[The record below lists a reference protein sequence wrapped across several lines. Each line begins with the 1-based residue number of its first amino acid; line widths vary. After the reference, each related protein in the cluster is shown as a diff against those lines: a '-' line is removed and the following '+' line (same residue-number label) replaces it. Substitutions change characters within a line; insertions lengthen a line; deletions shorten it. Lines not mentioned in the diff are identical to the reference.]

1 MRSNDSSRLMWTLT
15 SLIIRI
21 AEAMGLH
28 QDSTTSLFSPFEN
41 EMRRRLWWQICNL
54 DSHAAEDRG
63 SSSLITSNS
72 FSTRFPLNIN
82 DEDISLEASQPPKE
96 RQGLT
101 DMSFALSCVEVLEA
115 RRKLLYATESAVGS
129 VQAAPQELGIQIGSI
144 VSQQRSI
151 EEKYLRHLNLTN
163 PYHWFMRTV
172 ADIIT
177 AVMWLLLYRP
187 LRRRPDNVQS
197 RQATHPDILRLS
209 VDVLERI
216 YHLQTDPA
224 GSHFRWL
231 SQTYVQWHA
240 LAVTIAELCVE
251 TEGTMVERAWAI
263 VEPAFEQMAHHVAD
277 SDQGMLWRP
286 VKKLMSKARGVRQK
300 YLNCRSGTT
309 AASSPMEVLNTT
321 AQKHPFIGT
330 SQSHSQSNDV
340 TQWQSQDMTDSIPDV
355 PPADAVATSAPF
367 DWDPWLNAATA
378 GPTTTQCQYNPNTDD
393 MAWTNW
399 ESFMNDFQGQSDALM
414 DMTSFTPESN

>member
-1 MRSNDSSRLMWTLT
+1 MWTLT

-28 QDSTTSLFSPFEN
+28 QDSTTSSFSPFEN

-63 SSSLITSNS
+63 SNSLITSNS

-82 DEDISLEASQPPKE
+82 DEDISLESSHPAKE

-101 DMSFALSCVEVLEA
+101 DMSFNLSCVEVLEA
-115 RRKLLYATESAVGS
+115 RRKLLYVPASAVGS

-144 VSQQRSI
+144 INQQRSI

-187 LRRRPDNVQS
+187 LRRRPAS

-251 TEGTMVERAWAI
+251 TEGAMVERAWAI
-263 VEPAFEQMAHHVAD
+263 VESAFEQMAQHVAD

-286 VKKLMSKARGVRQK
+286 VKKLMSRARGVRQK
-300 YLNCRSGTT
+300 YLNSRLDTT
-309 AASSPMEVLNTT
+309 ATSSPMEVLGTT
-321 AQKHPFIGT
+321 AQKHPLIGT
-330 SQSHSQSNDV
+330 GGSHSKSNDI
-340 TQWQSQDMTDSIPDV
+340 TQWQLPGMTDFIPDV
-355 PPADAVATSAPF
+355 PHADAVATSAPF

-378 GPTTTQCQYNPNTDD
+378 GTTTTQCQYYPSTDD

-399 ESFMNDFQGQSDALM
+399 ECFMNDFQGESDALM
-414 DMTSFTPESN
+414 DLTSFTPEKSRPYA

>member
-1 MRSNDSSRLMWTLT
+1 MRSNDNSRLMWTLT

-28 QDSTTSLFSPFEN
+28 QDSTTLSFSPFEN

-63 SSSLITSNS
+63 SNSLVASDS
-72 FSTRFPLNIN
+72 FSTRFPANIN
-82 DEDISLEASQPPKE
+82 DEDISLESSHEAKE

-101 DMSFALSCVEVLEA
+101 DMSFSLSCVEVLEV
-115 RRKLLYATESAVGS
+115 RRKLLYVPASAVGS
-129 VQAAPQELGIQIGSI
+129 LPAAPQELGIQIGSI
-144 VSQQRSI
+144 IDQQRSI

-187 LRRRPDNVQS
+187 LRRRPDSVPS
-197 RQATHPDILRLS
+197 CQATHPDILRLS

-216 YHLQTDPA
+216 YLLQTDPA

-251 TEGTMVERAWAI
+251 TEGAMVERAWAI

-277 SDQGMLWRP
+277 SDRGMLWRP
-286 VKKLMSKARGVRQK
+286 VKKLMSRARGVRQK
-300 YLNCRSGTT
+300 YLNSRSSMT
-309 AASSPMEVLNTT
+309 AASSPVEVLKTA
-321 AQKHPFIGT
+321 AQKHPLIGT
-330 SQSHSQSNDV
+330 GQSHSNLNGI
-340 TQWQSQDMTDSIPDV
+340 TQWPLQGTTGFVPDV
-355 PPADAVATSAPF
+355 QQADAVATSAPF

-378 GPTTTQCQYNPNTDD
+378 GTTTTQHQYNPNTDD

-399 ESFMNDFQGQSDALM
+399 ECFMNDFQGQSDALM
-414 DMTSFTPESN
+414 DMTSFTPE